1 MKNILYTLLLF
12 PFLAIGQGQS
22 MVVGGVDVD
31 IENYPWQVSL
41 TSSPSGGGFCGGS
54 IIANSWVLTAAHCVN
69 GENPSN
75 LYIRCGDSNSFASG
89 GTSYSVNQIIVHP
102 SYNNPLSMAYDFAL
116 VEINEEF
123 SFNEAVKRIELISEL
138 EISAGAQSPG
148 VMATITGWGTTSSGG
163 SLASVLQM
171 TEAPIISNAVACGSS
186 VDENGN
192 SGDYPCSSL
201 HQSMICAGD
210 LINGG
215 EDACQGDSGGPL
227 AVRSPIDSRW
237 LLIGVTSWG
246 YGCANVNYP
255 GIWSRVS
262 SVLGWIDN
270 NASITED
277 IVVPDLFNFEI
288 TDQIHT
294 IIMPDDM
301 VFSLLGNSIS
311 NSDIIGIFYT
321 DENGLDLCAGYTVWE
336 GTSASIEA
344 HGDNL
349 STFEIDGFAENVS
362 FKFKL
367 WDYSEN
373 VLLNC
378 MVLYNTDMPD
388 QGEYTAEGV
397 SQLTKLQVVPLVNSQ
412 EILLPES
419 WSIFSTYLTLESMD
433 IIDVISSIAPQV
445 TVVKDFYGL
454 AYLPEWGF
462 NAIGD
467 IVLTQAYQIKTTEE
481 LILNLDGVYINPDE
495 VLISLPTGWSLL
507 GYLRINP
514 ANCVSVFETIS
525 SEISIVKDY
534 LGNVYL
540 PEWDFN
546 AIGNLESGNG
556 YQIKM
561 NSNQPLQYHSNF
573 EGY

>member
-1 MKNILYTLLLF
+1 MRKIQYILLLF
-12 PFLAIGQGQS
+12 PFLAIGQIQS
-22 MVVGGVDVD
+22 IVVGGVDVD
-31 IENYPWQVSL
+31 IEDYPWQVSL
-41 TSSPSGGGFCGGS
+41 TSNPNGGGFCGGS

-75 LYIRCGDSNSFASG
+75 LYIRCGSSNSFALG
-89 GTSYSVNQIIVHP
+89 GSSYSVNQIIIHP
-102 SYNNPLSMAYDFAL
+102 SYNNPVSMAYDFAL
-116 VEINEEF
+116 IEINEEF
-123 SFNEAVKRIELISEL
+123 SFNETVASIELINEL
-138 EISAGAQSPG
+138 EITAGAQTAGARS
-148 VMATITGWGTTSSGG
+148 TITGWGTTSSGG

-171 TEAPIISNAVACGSS
+171 TETIIVSNAVACGSS

-201 HQSMICAGD
+201 NPSMICAGD
-210 LINGG
+210 LIDGG

-227 AVRSPIDSRW
+227 CVRSPIDNRW

-262 SVLGWIDN
+262 SVLDWIDSI
-270 NASITED
+270 ASITED

-288 TDQIHT
+288 TDITHT
-294 IIMPDDM
+294 ILMPDDM
-301 VFSLLGNSIS
+301 VFSLLENSIS
-311 NSDIIGIFYT
+311 DSDIIGVFYT
-321 DENGLDLCAGYTVWE
+321 DENGLEHCAGFTVWQ
-336 GTSASIEA
+336 GISASIEV

-349 STFEIDGFAENVS
+349 STFEIDGFAENIS
-362 FKFKL
+362 FRFKL
-367 WDYSEN
+367 WDYSES

-397 SQLTKLQVVPLVNSQ
+397 SQLTKLAVVPEVNSQ

-433 IIDVISSIAPQV
+433 IIDVISSISSQV
-445 TVVKDFYGL
+445 IVVKDFNGL
-454 AYLPEWGF
+454 AYLPDWEF
-462 NAIGD
+462 NAIGN
-467 IVLTQAYQIKTTEE
+467 IVLSQAYQVKTTEE
-481 LILNLDGVYINPDE
+481 LILNLEGVYINPDE
-495 VLISLPTGWSLL
+495 VVISLPIGWSLL

-514 ANCVSVFETIS
+514 VNCVSVLEAIS

-540 PEWDFN
+540 PEWEFN
-546 AIGNLESGNG
+546 GIGNLESGKG

-561 NSNQPLQYHSNF
+561 NSNQTLQYQSNF
-573 EGY
+573 ESY

>member
-1 MKNILYTLLLF
+1 
-12 PFLAIGQGQS
+12 
-22 MVVGGVDVD
+22 
-31 IENYPWQVSL
+31 
-41 TSSPSGGGFCGGS
+41 
-54 IIANSWVLTAAHCVN
+54 
-69 GENPSN
+69 
-75 LYIRCGDSNSFASG
+75 
-89 GTSYSVNQIIVHP
+89 
-102 SYNNPLSMAYDFAL
+102 
-116 VEINEEF
+116 
-123 SFNEAVKRIELISEL
+123 
-138 EISAGAQSPG
+138 
-148 VMATITGWGTTSSGG
+148 
-163 SLASVLQM
+163 
-171 TEAPIISNAVACGSS
+171 
-186 VDENGN
+186 
-192 SGDYPCSSL
+192 
-201 HQSMICAGD
+201 MICAGD

-454 AYLPEWGF
+454 AYLPDWGF